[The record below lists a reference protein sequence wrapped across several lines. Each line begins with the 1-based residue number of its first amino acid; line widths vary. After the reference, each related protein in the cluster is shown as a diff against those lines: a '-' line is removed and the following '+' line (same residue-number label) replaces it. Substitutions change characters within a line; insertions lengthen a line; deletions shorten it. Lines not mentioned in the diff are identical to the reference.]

1 MFQNILIELSGRSS
15 FCFMKLQA
23 DQGLIQKILIED
35 FEKRRIKNPSFS
47 VRAYS
52 RKLGLSHSALSE
64 ILSGKRIVGS
74 KLAERLAEALMLAPD
89 VRSQVLKKSTDKS
102 QAQRARET
110 LQLKAD
116 QYKVISDWYH
126 FAILSVAET
135 EDFQSDAAWIANRL
149 GLTKSVVQE
158 ALLRLERL
166 GMIRLS
172 KKGEIVVTGASF
184 DSPDGIPSSAIR
196 NTHHQYLDLA
206 HDALENTPIE
216 QRYFNGITM
225 AIDPAK
231 LPEAQKRIRQFRDEL
246 CQYLESGSKKEI
258 YQLCLQLFPL
268 SKEVQ
273 K

>member
-1 MFQNILIELSGRSS
+1 
-15 FCFMKLQA
+15 MKMQT
-23 DQGLIQKILIED
+23 DQELIQKILLED
-35 FEKRRIKNPSFS
+35 FEKRRIKNPAFS

-64 ILSGKRIVGS
+64 IMSGKRIVGA
-74 KLAERLAEALMLAPD
+74 KLAERLSEALMLPPD
-89 VRSQVLKKSTDKS
+89 IKSQILKKPSENSK
-102 QAQRARET
+102 AVRARDT

-135 EDFQSDAAWIANRL
+135 EDFKSDSAWIANRL
-149 GLTKSVVQE
+149 GLTKTLVQD
-158 ALLRLERL
+158 ALSRLERL
-166 GMIRLS
+166 GMIRIS
-172 KKGEIVVTGASF
+172 KKGEITPTGASF

-206 HDALENTPIE
+206 HEALENVPLE

-225 AIDPAK
+225 AIDPAR
-231 LPEAQKRIRQFRDEL
+231 LPEAQKRIREFRDEL
-246 CQYLESGSKKEI
+246 CQYLEAGSKKEI